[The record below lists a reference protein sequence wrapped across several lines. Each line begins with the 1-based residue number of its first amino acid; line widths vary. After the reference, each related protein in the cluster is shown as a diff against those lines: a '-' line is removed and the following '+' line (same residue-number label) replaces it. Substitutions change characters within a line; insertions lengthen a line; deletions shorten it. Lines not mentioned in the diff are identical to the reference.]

1 VPFRWSRKHKPA
13 TAGTPADAALA
24 QLLAGFADEILQLTP
39 TTASSLGLDKGERAA
54 LKGKLEDASPAGDA
68 AWAAQVHSMLQ
79 RLNAIDRNAL
89 GADAQVRYDTVRYAA
104 SEGEAGIRFSF
115 GGAASGFFGGTAPY
129 PVTQQDGAIVRIP
142 EFLDSQHQIA
152 SAADAEAY
160 LERVAALASVLDQET
175 ARIKQQASQG
185 IMPPNYIARTA
196 LGQLQDY
203 RKTRAAE
210 QKLVTSLTE
219 RTAKLGLA
227 GNWQQR
233 ARSWWKAPSIRHW
246 TARSRPSAKPPRMP
260 QPRPACTVCQTA
272 PPITSGHSNWGL
284 RPSRVR
290 AKSTPS
296 ACSRIREIQA
306 RIDAILKSQGMT
318 QGRWAPACRRW
329 PRIRRASTPTMTQAA
344 PS

>member
-1 VPFRWSRKHKPA
+1 
-13 TAGTPADAALA
+13 
-24 QLLAGFADEILQLTP
+24 LLAGFADEILQLTP

-115 GGAASGFFGGTAPY
+115 GGAASSFFGGTAPY

-152 SAADAEAY
+152 SAADARSLSGTRGRTGQRARSGNRAHQTAGQPRHHAAQ
-160 LERVAALASVLDQET
+160 LHRPHGTGPVAGLPQN
-175 ARIKQQASQG
+175 Q
-185 IMPPNYIARTA
+185 
-196 LGQLQDY
+196 
-203 RKTRAAE
+203 AAE

-233 ARSWWKAPSIRHW
+233 AQKLVESAVYPALDRQIAAFRKA
-246 TARSRPSAKPPRMP
+246 TAHA
-260 QPRPACTVCQTA
+260 PATA
-272 PPITSGHSNWGL
+272 GVHRLPDGAAYYSGHSNWGL

-296 ACSRIREIQA
+296 ACSRSAKFR
-306 RIDAILKSQGMT
+306 
-318 QGRWAPACRRW
+318 PASM
-329 PRIRRASTPTMTQAA
+329 AS
-344 PS
+344 